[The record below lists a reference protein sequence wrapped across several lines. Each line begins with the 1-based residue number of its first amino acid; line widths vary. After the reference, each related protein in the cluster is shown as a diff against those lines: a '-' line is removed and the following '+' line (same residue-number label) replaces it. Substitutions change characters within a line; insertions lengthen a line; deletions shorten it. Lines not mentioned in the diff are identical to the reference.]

1 MQSTG
6 LVACVVRI
14 LLWLHNKHN
23 KILKFWMTLFMHIEC
38 YFEYKTGVP
47 ESWHKVQH
55 KIPNSFLCAQF
66 SFTLQQ

>member
-1 MQSTG
+1 M
-6 LVACVVRI
+6 
-14 LLWLHNKHN
+14 K
-23 KILKFWMTLFMHIEC
+23 LFMHIEC

-66 SFTLQQ
+66 SFTLQQYLPFTLQQNFFDI